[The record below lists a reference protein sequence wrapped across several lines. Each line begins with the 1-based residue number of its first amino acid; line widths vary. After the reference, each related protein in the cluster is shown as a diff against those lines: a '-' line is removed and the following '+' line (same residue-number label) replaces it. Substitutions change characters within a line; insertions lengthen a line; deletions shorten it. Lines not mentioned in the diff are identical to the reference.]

1 MTLYRLAK
9 KKVGYEVY
17 TKSTKK
23 VHGTQVGH
31 HNCIPI
37 PLSVTELISSIS
49 FDDTADV
56 PDFTMLMAR

>member
-37 PLSVTELISSIS
+37 LSSIS
-49 FDDTADV
+49 SDDTEDI
-56 PDFTMLMAR
+56 PDFAMLMAR

>member
-37 PLSVTELISSIS
+37 LSSIS
-49 FDDTADV
+49 SDDTEDV
-56 PDFTMLMAR
+56 PDFAKLMAR